1 MISVDNL
8 SKSYGDRIL
17 FDEASFKVNPKERI
31 GLVGRNGHGKTTLFR
46 VLTGKERPD
55 SGTVLIPKLYR
66 IAHVEQEFDFTEPTV
81 LLEGMKHLPADQRDH
96 HWKVE
101 RMLAGLGF
109 SNADMK
115 RNPLDFSGGFQVR
128 LNLAKILVSDPDML
142 LLDEPT
148 NYLDI
153 ASIRWIQRFLA
164 SWPRELLLI
173 THDRGFMDAVITH
186 TLGIHRRKIRKIAG
200 TTEKYYA
207 QLAQDEAVYEKTRV
221 NDEKKRKEIELF
233 ISRFRAKAR
242 LANMVQSR
250 IKTLSR
256 MTQKDKLEKIRQL
269 EFSFNTNPFPG
280 KQMARME
287 KVSFSYDPIQPL
299 IRDVSCTIESGR
311 KIGVIGRNGKGKTTL
326 LRLLAGSLAPRSGK
340 ITVNPG
346 VAMGVYEQTNI
357 QTLVSQRTV
366 EEEIWSANPRIE
378 RQAVRNIC
386 GAMLFEGDDALKK
399 IDVLSGGEK
408 SRVMLGK
415 ILLTPCNLLLLDE
428 PTNHL
433 DMDAC
438 DALLEALDSFDGTL
452 VMVTHNE
459 TFLHALADSLIV
471 FQDDTITYFDGTYQ
485 RFLETVGWT
494 EETRQAGGGGGGTS
508 GSNGEQS
515 GTKTSRK
522 EMRKIRSE
530 LVAAKSRELKPLET
544 AIAEIEGRIMA
555 DEQTMSALSL
565 AIQEAAESGDGIR
578 IASLSRELSACQDR
592 MEADFGRL
600 DVLTRQYDE
609 KKAYYDNQLNE
620 AA

>member
-1 MISVDNL
+1 MITVDNL

-46 VLTGKERPD
+46 ILTGKERPD

-66 IAHVEQEFDFTEPTV
+66 IAHVEQEFAFTEPTV
-81 LLEGMKHLPADQRDH
+81 LLEGMKHLPANQREH

-101 RMLAGLGF
+101 RILAGLGF

-115 RNPLDFSGGFQVR
+115 RNPLEFSGGFQVR

-164 SWPRELLLI
+164 SWPRELMLI

-207 QLAQDEAVYEKTRV
+207 QLAQDEAVYEKTRI

-269 EFSFNTNPFPG
+269 EFSFNTTPFPG
-280 KQMARME
+280 KQMVRME
-287 KVSFSYDPIQPL
+287 KVSFSYDPTMPL
-299 IRDVSCTIESGR
+299 IREVSCTIESGR

-326 LRLLAGSLAPRSGK
+326 LRLLAGSLSPRSGK

-357 QTLVSQRTV
+357 QTLVAQRTV

-471 FQDDTITYFDGTYQ
+471 FQDNAITHFDGTYQ

-494 EETRQAGGGGGGTS
+494 EEVRQTGGGGTL
-508 GSNGEQS
+508 GTNGEQVAA
-515 GTKTSRK
+515 KTSRK
-522 EMRKIRSE
+522 ELRKIRSE
-530 LVAAKSRELKPLET
+530 LVAAKSRDLKPLET

-555 DEQTMSALSL
+555 DEQAMSALGM
-565 AIQEAAESGDGIR
+565 AIQSAAESGDGIR
-578 IASLSRELSACQDR
+578 IASLSRELAACQER
-592 MEADFGRL
+592 MEADFERL